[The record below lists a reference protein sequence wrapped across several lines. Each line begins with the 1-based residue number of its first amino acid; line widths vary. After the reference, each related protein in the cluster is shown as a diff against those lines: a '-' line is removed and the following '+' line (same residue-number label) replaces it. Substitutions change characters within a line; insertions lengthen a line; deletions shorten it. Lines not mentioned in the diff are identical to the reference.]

1 LRRRLE
7 RLPGCRAVAPS
18 FLKAQKS
25 VKIVPMSWEPLLTG
39 DLAEQADLAVS
50 AISEALQGPLP
61 DVNSY
66 SLSAGHSGVALFFGY
81 LSLARSEEKFAD
93 LASEH
98 LSQAVDSV
106 AADPSPALGLFS
118 GLSGLGWTWHHL
130 SQILG
135 EETDA
140 SATAELDEIIL
151 EAVRATPW
159 EWDWDLISGLAGIGL
174 YALSHPEPS
183 FAEEA
188 ARQVVDRLAELA
200 IECPTGI
207 AWRTE
212 AGLMT
217 PTNAKAYPAGRFDQ
231 GVAHGVPGVIGF
243 LGATYERGIAREQT
257 RALLD
262 GALAW
267 MSANMRP
274 DDGGSRF
281 TYYPP
286 VMDDAR
292 SGWCYGDPG
301 VSAVLLRTGGSVG
314 DKPCRDL
321 AVCVACRTA
330 CRPFERTG
338 VVDATLCHGT
348 AGLGHLFNRAFQA
361 TGEEGLRK
369 AATAWFHRTLEMRR
383 PGKGVGGFLNW
394 WPEIKEWRGESG
406 FLVGSAGIALALLSA
421 LYPIEPRWDMPF
433 LLPTAKA
440 PTARCV

>member
-1 LRRRLE
+1 
-7 RLPGCRAVAPS
+7 
-18 FLKAQKS
+18 
-25 VKIVPMSWEPLLTG
+25 MSWETLLTG

-61 DVNSY
+61 DVRSY
-66 SLSAGHSGVALFFGY
+66 SLSSGHSGVALFFGY
-81 LSLARSEEKFAD
+81 LSLARSEARLAD

-98 LSQAVDSV
+98 LSQAIDSV

-118 GLSGLGWTWHHL
+118 GLSGLAWTWHHL
-130 SQILG
+130 SQILYG
-135 EETDA
+135 ETDTA
-140 SATAELDEIIL
+140 ATAELDEILL
-151 EAVRATPW
+151 EAVRVSPW
-159 EWDWDLISGLAGIGL
+159 QWDWDLISGLAGIGL

-188 ARQVVDRLAELA
+188 AGLVVGRLAELA
-200 IECPTGI
+200 ITCPTGT

-212 AGLMT
+212 AALMT
-217 PTNAKAYPAGRFDQ
+217 PANAKAYPTGRFDQ

-243 LGATYERGIAREQT
+243 LGAAHERGVARKQA

-286 VMDDAR
+286 ALDDAR

-301 VSAVLLRTGGSVG
+301 VSAVLLRAGNSVG
-314 DKPCRDL
+314 DNSCRDL
-321 AVCVACRTA
+321 AISVACRA
-330 CRPFERTG
+330 ASRPFESTG
-338 VVDATLCHGT
+338 VVDATLCHGA

-361 TGEEGLRK
+361 SKEEGLAK
-369 AATAWFHRTLEMRR
+369 AATRWFQKTLDMRR

-394 WPEIKEWRGESG
+394 WPEIQEWRGESG
-406 FLVGSAGIALALLSA
+406 YLVGSSGIGLALLSA
-421 LYPIEPRWDMPF
+421 LYPVEPLWDMPF
-433 LLPTAKA
+433 LLP
-440 PTARCV
+440 